1 MSNTYLENEYRK
13 AVSKPIIQLMGDLVE
28 LFPDMTM
35 EELKE
40 LKALIDDEIEERR
53 RLTK

>member
-1 MSNTYLENEYRK
+1 MSNIDLEDEYRK
-13 AVSKPIIQLMGDLVE
+13 AISKLIIQLRGDLVE

-53 RLTK
+53 RVSE

>member
-1 MSNTYLENEYRK
+1 MSNTYLENGYMK
-13 AVSKPIIQLMGDLVE
+13 AVSKLIIQLRGDLVE
-28 LFPDMTM
+28 LFPDLTM

-40 LKALIDDEIEERR
+40 LKALINDEIEERR